1 MTIWHVLLYVGAAL
15 LALRSFIQLVTNY
28 RAEYEQTAVAAELQ
42 RMQEEFNADV
52 EKSADQPEAA
62 SPVS

>member
-28 RAEYEQTAVAAELQ
+28 RAEYEQTAVTAELQ
-42 RMQEEFNADV
+42 RMQEELA
-52 EKSADQPEAA
+52 AEAA
-62 SPVS
+62 ARTNQEETAATAS

>member
-28 RAEYEQTAVAAELQ
+28 RAEYEQTAVTAELQ
-42 RMQEEFNADV
+42 QMQEELA
-52 EKSADQPEAA
+52 AEAA
-62 SPVS
+62 VDANQEEPAATVL